1 MKKRLA
7 VDLPAD
13 LHERLHAAASAA
25 DVQTSQLVRAWVR
38 AWLEQVE
45 TDPATAGTVPALE
58 TSRPASAGKPR

>member
-13 LHERLHAAASAA
+13 LHERLHVAAAAA
-25 DVQTSQLVRAWVR
+25 DVHTSQLIRAWVR

-45 TDPATAGTVPALE
+45 ADPATAGTVPALA
-58 TSRPASAGKPR
+58 TSRSASADKPR